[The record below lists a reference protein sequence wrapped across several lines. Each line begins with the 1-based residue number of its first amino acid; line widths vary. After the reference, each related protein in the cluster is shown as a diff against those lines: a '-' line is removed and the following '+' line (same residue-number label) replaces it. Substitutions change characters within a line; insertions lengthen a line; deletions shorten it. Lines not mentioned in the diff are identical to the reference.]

1 MAMKARLMS
10 KWEFFKIP
18 LFSITTHKS
27 IPQIYPSEYIKSQAW
42 ATQVRIFPGVEYP
55 FCPV

>member
-27 IPQIYPSEYIKSQAW
+27 IPQIYPSEYIKSQA
-42 ATQVRIFPGVEYP
+42 
-55 FCPV
+55 